1 MHWSRRPG
9 KTPYKLAN
17 NLWDF
22 SAFIY
27 SFLPS
32 AHEQKLGYRCQFF
45 SSSASV
51 FVLVTDSRAS
61 CLHFIR
67 LFWNHTLTWLSD
79 NPSME
84 ASWCLSALVKYFCTW
99 KRFSSP
105 LRCKFENTARVQGLL
120 GLRGLVCPWIDWL
133 SCSEEDDG
141 WLFPHSAKRTQLYCC
156 SFFCSGLGSK
166 AFRNII
172 SKNIFPTVKS
182 ALLLLFDIST
192 LI

>member
-1 MHWSRRPG
+1 MHWSRRPR
-9 KTPYKLAN
+9 KTPYRDHAH

-22 SAFIY
+22 STSFYIYLYTSAFR
-27 SFLPS
+27 FLPP
-32 AHEQKLGYRCQFF
+32 AHDQKLGHRCQLF

-79 NPSME
+79 NPNME

-120 GLRGLVCPWIDWL
+120 GLRGLVCPCIDWVT
-133 SCSEEDDG
+133 CSEEDDG
-141 WLFPHSAKRTQLYCC
+141 WLLPQSAKRTQLYCC
-156 SFFCSGLGSK
+156 SFFQL
-166 AFRNII
+166 
-172 SKNIFPTVKS
+172 
-182 ALLLLFDIST
+182 
-192 LI
+192 